1 MSKRRKTTSGTGY
14 KVPSLGSVALAAVRR
29 IERRHFRHNRRIISP
44 ANRTVLQSERNMGDV
59 NMSSTASSGTQTAA
73 QEGAKQV
80 GQGLQVTV
88 PRNIPHG
95 YNNTYT
101 VRLTYSDCVNVT
113 FSGSGGSA
121 SRYFSLNSIYD
132 PDASGGGH
140 QPLMRDLW
148 ASQYDY
154 YAVLSTT
161 YHIEAYNCAYDS
173 IGWTTVGTNQQKV
186 SGCIATLIPTT
197 NTADIT
203 NAASG
208 LPFPAVEQKHAQSQA
223 IWPETAVVWDG
234 TMTPG
239 DFIVDA
245 KDSDNDNTWT
255 SVGSNPAVQ
264 RYLGIAFNSC
274 NSGAFG
280 GATETPFTNIQLWY
294 TLHYDVQ
301 FTQINQTL
309 RAYPS

>member
-1 MSKRRKTTSGTGY
+1 MAKRRKGSHGKVFTS
-14 KVPSLGSVALAAVRR
+14 VPSLATLATLALASPRR
-29 IERRHFRHNRRIISP
+29 KYRRKSIFGMADSDMGES
-44 ANRTVLQSERNMGDV
+44 RT
-59 NMSSTASSGTQTAA
+59 TGTQTTGQTSAQKGAA
-73 QEGAKQV
+73 QV

-95 YNNTYT
+95 YNNNYT
-101 VRLTYSDCVNVT
+101 VRLTYSDCVNIT

-154 YAVLSTT
+154 YAVLSTS
-161 YHIEAYNCAYDS
+161 YHIEAYNCGYDS

-186 SGCIATLIPTT
+186 SGCIATLMPTT
-197 NTADIT
+197 NTLDIT

-208 LPFPAVEQKHAQSQA
+208 LPFPACEMKNTQSQGL
-223 IWPETAVVWDG
+223 WPEGIIEWDG
-234 TMTPG
+234 TLTPG

-255 SVGSNPAVQ
+255 AVGSNPTVQ
-264 RYLGIAFNSC
+264 RYLGVVFNSC

-309 RAYPS
+309 RAYSS

>member
-1 MSKRRKTTSGTGY
+1 MSKRRRTSIGNTRY
-14 KVPSLGSVALAAVRR
+14 QVPSLQSLALAAVRKR
-29 IERRHFRHNRRIISP
+29 GSKTYSHSHSDLRKSLFGMADSDMGES
-44 ANRTVLQSERNMGDV
+44 RT
-59 NMSSTASSGTQTAA
+59 TGTQTSA
-73 QEGAKQV
+73 QKGATQV

-173 IGWTTVGTNQQKV
+173 IGWTTVGTNNQKV

-197 NTADIT
+197 HTSDIT

-223 IWPETAVVWDG
+223 IWPEMAVVWDG
-234 TMTPG
+234 TLTPG

-255 SVGSNPAVQ
+255 AVGSNPAVP

-274 NSGAFG
+274 NSGAFT

>member
-1 MSKRRKTTSGTGY
+1 MGKRRRGASQTHY
-14 KVPSLGSVALAAVRR
+14 KVPSLQHLALAAVRR
-29 IERRHFRHNRRIISP
+29 NNGPHFHHNRRTTSATLRRIVDMADDDMTSFH
-44 ANRTVLQSERNMGDV
+44 SM
-59 NMSSTASSGTQTAA
+59 GTQTTSAA
-73 QEGAKQV
+73 KEGAKQV

-95 YNNTYT
+95 YNNNYT
-101 VRLTYSDCVNVT
+101 VRLTYSDCVNIT
-113 FSGSGGSA
+113 FSGAGGSA

-154 YAVLSTT
+154 YAVLSTS

-173 IGWTTVGTNQQKV
+173 IGWTTVGTNNQRV

-197 NTADIT
+197 NTLDIT

-208 LPFPAVEQKHAQSQA
+208 LPFPACEMKNTQSQA
-223 IWPETAVVWDG
+223 LWPVGMIEWDG
-234 TMTPG
+234 TLTPG

-255 SVGSNPAVQ
+255 AVGSNPTVQ
-264 RYLGIAFNSC
+264 RYLGVVFNSC
-274 NSGAFG
+274 NSTAFS
-280 GATETPFTNIQLWY
+280 GATETPFTNIQLWF

-309 RAYPS
+309 RAYSS